1 MDKWVQLNNQAAGR
15 DKIARLI
22 QYASRAMWDSLE
34 SNNCHPA
41 LVDNFKTVEYILS
54 TFRKLLRFG
63 KGLDVF
69 YASLRTI
76 HYPDLT
82 IRVTLT
88 MSKISQAIFLLAD
101 HLLWLA
107 RTGLTTIDAKKW
119 SQVANKYWLFSI
131 VMNLCRDFYE
141 IMRVTDLHKASCRSG
156 ITRCRIATS
165 INSPADVK
173 RLALQSYA
181 LVLGHKDIFVD
192 TVKNVCD
199 VFIPLTAL
207 GYTNLTPKTIGM
219 LGAIS
224 SVAGLWALLES
235 TAKLTPA

>member
-1 MDKWVQLNNQAAGR
+1 MLI
-15 DKIARLI
+15 IA
-22 QYASRAMWDSLE
+22 
-34 SNNCHPA
+34 
-41 LVDNFKTVEYILS
+41 V
-54 TFRKLLRFG
+54 LRFG

-107 RTGLTTIDAKKW
+107 RTGLTTVNAKRW
-119 SQVANKYWLFSI
+119 SEVANKYWLFSI
-131 VMNLCRDFYE
+131 IMNLCRDFYE
-141 IMRVTDLHKASCRSG
+141 IMRVADLHKASCRGG
-156 ITRCRIATS
+156 ITRCKIQPS

-181 LVLGHKDIFVD
+181 LMLGHKDIFVD
-192 TVKNVCD
+192 TLKNMCD

-207 GYTNLTPKTIGM
+207 GYTSLTPRTIGL
-219 LGAIS
+219 LGAVS
-224 SVAGLWALLES
+224 SAAGLWALLEP